1 MTPPSAT
8 ISFSCKDEQTPL
20 AETTSVNTDMDPVT
34 NIVADSVEELRAL
47 LSSPSSG
54 NHDHLPDKFE
64 DGILEVYGPPSKCP
78 RRSTATLEEMMASTM
93 PLEPTP
99 IAIPTMCSPD
109 SIPAVPTYAAA
120 STLDAPAALVH
131 AGRMNDGSFGDH
143 LDNPGSEE
151 NVCQITQDKDLNPP
165 FSDDIAHQITRI
177 AEDSASDELFDRIDG
192 HLGQDG
198 LLMFQI
204 RWKTDE
210 VSTLLFSTVKHN
222 FT

>member
-1 MTPPSAT
+1 
-8 ISFSCKDEQTPL
+8 
-20 AETTSVNTDMDPVT
+20 
-34 NIVADSVEELRAL
+34 
-47 LSSPSSG
+47 
-54 NHDHLPDKFE
+54 
-64 DGILEVYGPPSKCP
+64 
-78 RRSTATLEEMMASTM
+78 
-93 PLEPTP
+93 
-99 IAIPTMCSPD
+99 MCSPD

-151 NVCQITQDKDLNPP
+151 NVRQITQDKDLNPP

-222 FT
+222 FS